1 MGYVKVKNA
10 IFEFRNYYPSGLDH
24 VGRGAE
30 EIEAYNMLSDIQR
43 GEDPKVREKVGLR
56 HCAEA
61 VRVHEV
67 GKKMP

>member
-30 EIEAYNMLSDIQR
+30 EIEAYNMLSDI
-43 GEDPKVREKVGLR
+43 
-56 HCAEA
+56 
-61 VRVHEV
+61 
-67 GKKMP
+67 